1 MLNNK
6 DRSIII
12 VIPTYNAKATIVKTV
27 LGALDNVPNA
37 KILVVDDNSPDKTAE
52 AINKNFS
59 KDKRVKLIV
68 RKSKGGR
75 GSAVIRGFKEALGD
89 KSTNLFIEMD
99 ADFAHNPNDLPRIIE
114 KAKKYDVVVASRYM
128 LSSQIIKWHLKR
140 RLISRFANLWI
151 KFMLGI
157 SLTDNTS
164 GFRCYRR
171 YVLETIDFNLV
182 ESKGFIVLTEMAYY
196 IYNKGFNFAEIPIDF
211 IPVDINR
218 SNLNTKE
225 AKEAF
230 FTVLKLKIK
239 NIINQSCTTSTVGK
253 GKIKWPPPLR

>member
-1 MLNNK
+1 MIKSK
-6 DRSIII
+6 DKNIII
-12 VIPTYNAKATIVKTV
+12 VVPTYNAKGSIIKV
-27 LGALDNVPNA
+27 LLGTLNNVPNA
-37 KILVVDDNSPDKTAE
+37 KILVVDDNSPDKTAQI
-52 AINKNFS
+52 INKNFLGN
-59 KDKRVKLIV
+59 KRINVIV

-75 GSAVIRGFKEALGD
+75 GSAVVRGFKEALKD
-89 KSTNLFIEMD
+89 KKAALFIEMD
-99 ADFAHNPNDLPRIIE
+99 ADLVHNPNDLPRLIE

-128 LSSQIIKWHLKR
+128 VSSQIIKWSLKR

-182 ESKGFIVLTEMAYY
+182 ASNGFIVLTEIANQ
-196 IYNKGFNFAEIPIDF
+196 IYKKGFSFAEIPIDF

-218 SNLNTKE
+218 SNLNLKE
-225 AKEAF
+225 LKEAF
-230 FTVLKLKIK
+230 FTVLRLKIT
-239 NIINQSCTTSTVGK
+239 NIKMHLLNNF
-253 GKIKWPPPLR
+253 